1 MSTENYTRLADTLS
15 AKEGKAYIT
24 INGQNR
30 ELFEISSLNAQI
42 EMVVQ
47 ERRMLGH
54 RMTQHKIVGA
64 NGTGSMTMYFM
75 NSQMLNQAIQYI
87 KTGQFKGFK
96 IQAKND
102 DPQSTIG
109 RQEVIL
115 LNVLPTTFPAAFSM
129 TSPTIPSPSIRTSLS
144 TTLRLFRPS
153 IFPEITGNKIP
164 LVIFWNLL

>member
-115 LNVLPTTFPAAFSM
+115 LNVLPTTFPAAILDDQSDDPITFD
-129 TSPTIPSPSIRTSLS
+129 TDFTFDDIEALS
-144 TTLRLFRPS
+144 TFNLP
-153 IFPEITGNKIP
+153 GNYR
-164 LVIFWNLL
+164 